1 MVLVLLLIMLLVL
14 LVVISNH
21 YPQRLWIRRI
31 VGREVTNTPGP
42 ICTIHIVVNM
52 CQLVFAKHSK
62 IVQVVMM

>member
-1 MVLVLLLIMLLVL
+1 MLLIMLLVL

-42 ICTIHIVVNM
+42 VCTIHIVVNM
-52 CQLVFAKHSK
+52 CQLVFAKHSR